1 MPGWRD
7 AGAGFVGDF
16 ERPLRSPVSPPEEK
30 FMPLRSLSTVAA
42 VATLALLT
50 ACVAAP
56 RRDVVYEPAVG
67 QMSAYAEFGKVE
79 SIAIVPASARTSG
92 GGAVLGAVIGGIV
105 GHQFGGGIGK
115 GVATGVGVVGG
126 AAAGNAIEGRNLH
139 EGDIVRVQVRFDNG
153 TSRPFDFMRI
163 DDLRVGDRV
172 KFEGGQLHRL

>member
-1 MPGWRD
+1 
-7 AGAGFVGDF
+7 
-16 ERPLRSPVSPPEEK
+16 
-30 FMPLRSLSTVAA
+30 MPLRELSTVAA
-42 VATLALLT
+42 GTLALLT

-67 QMSAYAEFGKVE
+67 QMPEYAEFGKVE
-79 SIAIVPASARTSG
+79 STAIVSASARTSG
-92 GGAVLGAVIGGIV
+92 GGGVLGVVIGGIV

-115 GVATGVGVVGG
+115 VVATGVGVFGG
-126 AAAGNAIEGRNLH
+126 AAAGNAIEGRNLR
-139 EGDIVRVQVRFDNG
+139 EGDIFRVQVRFDNG